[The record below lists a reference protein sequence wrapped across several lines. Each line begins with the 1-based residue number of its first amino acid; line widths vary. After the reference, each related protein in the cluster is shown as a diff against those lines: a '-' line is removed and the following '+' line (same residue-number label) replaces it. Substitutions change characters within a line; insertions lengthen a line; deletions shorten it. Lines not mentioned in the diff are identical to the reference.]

1 MGVTRWGFTPWQKGR
16 SRAIVVRRAIEPDPR
31 KQANMTAETKA
42 GGAIPIGFLDG
53 SPSQPTK
60 KATAHI
66 AEMR

>member
-1 MGVTRWGFTPWQKGR
+1 
-16 SRAIVVRRAIEPDPR
+16 
-31 KQANMTAETKA
+31 MTAETKA